1 MTPREWQD
9 VVRWLNTAYLGQQIS
24 PETAA
29 LWYVDLDRYDV
40 GDIWL
45 ALRRLR
51 LDSRFMPD
59 LSEIRAGVI
68 VYRRELAEQAASQ
81 QIRQSQ
87 SRKGTPM
94 PPETKQAM
102 EILKDSVAGKVD
114 GKQARQ
120 MIDVLATQL
129 EERLAR
135 EQLMRLDTGPP
146 KVEEEGAR

>member
-1 MTPREWQD
+1 M
-9 VVRWLNTAYLGQQIS
+9 NTAYLGQQIS

-29 LWYVDLDRYDV
+29 LWYPDLEPYDI

-51 LDSRFMPD
+51 VESRFMPD

-68 VYRRELAEQAASQ
+68 VYRREFAEQAHSQ
-81 QIRQSQ
+81 ELRHLG
-87 SRKGTPM
+87 SRRGMPM
-94 PPETKQAM
+94 PPETRQAL

-114 GKQARQ
+114 GTQARQ
-120 MIDVLATQL
+120 MIDTLANRL

-135 EQLMRLDTGPP
+135 VQLMTLNTG
-146 KVEEEGAR
+146 